1 MDFNNNKAIYLQ
13 IVEHVCEHILLGTW
27 KPEEK
32 IPSVRDMAVS
42 VEVNPN
48 TVARTYELL
57 QQKGIINNKRG
68 VGFFLST
75 DAIQQVQSYR
85 KAAFIDDELPQVFKN
100 MYLLEVTTEDIRRM
114 YEAFIK
120 QNFNTK

>member
-13 IVEHVCEHILLGTW
+13 IAEHVCEHILLGSW

-32 IPSVRDMAVS
+32 IPSVRDMAVN

-57 QQKGIINNKRG
+57 QQKGIIYNKRG
-68 VGFFLST
+68 VGFFLSL
-75 DAIQQVQSYR
+75 DAIQQVQHYR
-85 KAAFIDDELPQVFKN
+85 KTIFIDEELPQLFKN
-100 MYLLEVTTEDIRRM
+100 IYLLNIGLDDITRM
-114 YEAFIK
+114 YQAFIE
-120 QNFNTK
+120 QNFKK

>member
-13 IVEHVCEHILLGTW
+13 IAEHVCEHILLGSW

-57 QQKGIINNKRG
+57 QQKGIISNKRG
-68 VGFFLST
+68 VGFFLSP
-75 DAIQQVQSYR
+75 DAIQQVQQYR
-85 KAAFIDDELPQVFKN
+85 KAVFVDEELPQVFKN
-100 MYLLEVTTEDIRRM
+100 IYLLNIGLDDLTHM
-114 YEAFIK
+114 YQTFIE
-120 QNFNTK
+120 QNFKK